1 MFLHKLLYW
10 VLCLYISLISFQ
22 SFGADISSEEQPR
35 NTSRK
40 IWSGTEYRWLTWEEL
55 HLAIVEYN
63 QNNPGEQ
70 INSRSYPFLYTKIP
84 GAPASPWTHYLDFK
98 KRGGWPALL
107 GTLAKHLTWER
118 LIEAII
124 EYNKTAPKNK
134 QINSK
139 TYKKLRKK
147 IPGAPPWPPN
157 FYPNFKEGGGWPVLL
172 GKTCPKAFSG

>member
-22 SFGADISSEEQPR
+22 SFSVNASFEELAQKP
-35 NTSRK
+35 NRK

-55 HLAIVEYN
+55 HQAIVEYN

-84 GAPASPWTHYLDFK
+84 GAPASPWTIYPDFK
-98 KRGGWPALL
+98 EKGGWPALL
-107 GTLAKHLTWER
+107 GTPAKHLTWEE

-134 QINSK
+134 KISPR

-147 IPGAPPWPPN
+147 IRGAPPWPPS
-157 FYPNFKEGGGWPVLL
+157 FYPDFKEKGGWPVLL
-172 GKTCPKAFSG
+172 GKTCPKSFSG